1 MPGLRVGHAT
11 LHSAGALTGTTVV
24 LAPPDGAVA
33 GVDVRGAA
41 PGTRETDLLD
51 PRRLVQRV
59 HAVVLSG
66 GSAYGLAA
74 ADGVMHALESDR
86 IGFPLGGPGDGQPSI
101 AAGDQRV
108 RPGQRAR
115 GDQPTHGDRPA
126 RVVPIVPTAVVFD
139 LGRGGDFTA
148 RPDAATGLAAYR
160 AAAGPAGDGP
170 VTQGVIGAGTGA
182 VVGKLKGGVGT
193 ASAALSGG
201 GTVAALVVLNA
212 AGSAVHPQTGEPY
225 GARSGLPGE
234 FAGLRAPEPAEL
246 AAARD
251 AGLLGGALPGPL
263 RATTLVVIGTDLTLT
278 KTQCAQLAVMGADG
292 LARAVRP
299 VHTMY
304 DGDLT
309 FALSTTRRPPPELD
323 HLHELLA
330 VAADCVTRAIV
341 HALLSAESV
350 NTPAGSWPS
359 YTAVLPTTGL
369 GGRRG

>member
-1 MPGLRVGHAT
+1 VPGLRVGHAT
-11 LHSAGALTGTTVV
+11 LHSAGGLTGTTVV

-74 ADGVMHALESDR
+74 ADGVMRALESDR
-86 IGFPLGGPGDGQPSI
+86 VGFPLGGQADGQPSI
-101 AAGDQRV
+101 AAGDRRDRRDQRD
-108 RPGQRAR
+108 R
-115 GDQPTHGDRPA
+115 GDRAT
-126 RVVPIVPTAVVFD
+126 RVVPIVPAAVVFD

-170 VTQGVIGAGTGA
+170 VAQGVVGAGTGA

-193 ASAALSGG
+193 ASAVLSGG

-212 AGSAVHPQTGEPY
+212 AGSAVHPRTGEPY
-225 GARSGLPGE
+225 GARYGLPGE

-251 AGLLGGALPGPL
+251 AGLLGGALGGPL
-263 RATTLVVIGTDLTLT
+263 RATTLAVIGTDLTLT
-278 KTQCAQLAVMGADG
+278 KAQCAQLAVMGADG

-309 FALSTTRRPPPELD
+309 FALSTGRRPPPELD
-323 HLHELLA
+323 DLHELLA
-330 VAADCVTRAIV
+330 VAADGVTRAIV

-350 NTPAGSWPS
+350 RTPAGSWPS
-359 YTAVLPTTGL
+359 YPDVFATTGS
-369 GGRRG
+369 GGRPG